1 MRSLRTAMILAVII
15 VAVISSSAAADE
27 WFIHEHKQYWW
38 YYVDNPGFYAV
49 VPNTAERYYK
59 KTIFG
64 YQFLE
69 MSWENGSIVMQIG
82 IIPKSSVNEAVSFV
96 AKRWSPLLENEL
108 VFANREITTSNG
120 LKTYFYAVEGVGLDG
135 VKSMLRSVYFSKEGT
150 IVYLAMFIPS
160 SKYEGTMLN
169 NWIKAVNE
177 FEWE

>member
-1 MRSLRTAMILAVII
+1 MGRIMRSLRTAMILAVII

-108 VFANREITTSNG
+108 VFANR
-120 LKTYFYAVEGVGLDG
+120 
-135 VKSMLRSVYFSKEGT
+135 KSPPPTLEDLLLCCGGRRAGWSQVDAPFR
-150 IVYLAMFIPS
+150 IL
-160 SKYEGTMLN
+160 
-169 NWIKAVNE
+169 
-177 FEWE
+177 